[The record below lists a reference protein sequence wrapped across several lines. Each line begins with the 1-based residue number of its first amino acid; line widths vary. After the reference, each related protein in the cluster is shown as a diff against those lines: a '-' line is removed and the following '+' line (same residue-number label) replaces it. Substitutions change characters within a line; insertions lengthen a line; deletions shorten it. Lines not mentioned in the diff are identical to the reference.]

1 MTTVNFIAKQQQ
13 RLIEQ
18 MAELRA
24 DRRQD
29 RQRFESMGRA
39 LFGLPHQ
46 VALRLSVMFS
56 SRLQRIEDK
65 LREFEEA
72 R

>member
-39 LFGLPHQ
+39 LFGLPDQ
-46 VALRLSVMFS
+46 VALRLSVMFKPPT
-56 SRLQRIEDK
+56 ED
-65 LREFEEA
+65 
-72 R
+72 